1 VQCGESGRRSGQEA
15 IAAAAADACYK
26 QATIDCKPKIVLRM
40 PTIAQAS
47 TAANSHNRVLVSAKL
62 LTQRWMCS
70 FHSVCVCVGR
80 RRGVE
85 EVEEEEEEAIATQI
99 QKMCAVEEQMDK
111 NGPG

>member
-1 VQCGESGRRSGQEA
+1 VK
-15 IAAAAADACYK
+15 ADGGADNK
-26 QATIDCKPKIVLRM
+26 QSQQQQMLVVSKQRLNATIVLRM
-40 PTIAQAS
+40 PTIARSS

-62 LTQRWMCS
+62 LTRRWMCS

-85 EVEEEEEEAIATQI
+85 EEEEEAIATPI

>member
-1 VQCGESGRRSGQEA
+1 VKVDGGADKKQSQHRQMLVVSKQRL
-15 IAAAAADACYK
+15 IA
-26 QATIDCKPKIVLRM
+26 KIVLRM

-47 TAANSHNRVLVSAKL
+47 TAANSHKRVLVSAKL
-62 LTQRWMCS
+62 LTQRWMRS

-85 EVEEEEEEAIATQI
+85 EEEEEAIATPI
-99 QKMCAVEEQMDK
+99 QKMCTVEEQMDK

>member
-1 VQCGESGRRSGQEA
+1 VKADGGADIKRSQQQQMLVVSKQRL
-15 IAAAAADACYK
+15 IA
-26 QATIDCKPKIVLRM
+26 KIVLRM

-47 TAANSHNRVLVSAKL
+47 TAANSHNGVLVSAKL

-85 EVEEEEEEAIATQI
+85 EEEEEEEAIATPI

>member
-1 VQCGESGRRSGQEA
+1 MLVVSKQRL
-15 IAAAAADACYK
+15 IA
-26 QATIDCKPKIVLRM
+26 KIVLRM

-47 TAANSHNRVLVSAKL
+47 TAANSHNGVLVSAKL
-62 LTQRWMCS
+62 LTQRWMRS
-70 FHSVCVCVGR
+70 FHSVCACVGR

-85 EVEEEEEEAIATQI
+85 EEEAIATPI

>member
-1 VQCGESGRRSGQEA
+1 VKVDGGADKKQSQQRQMLVVSKQRL
-15 IAAAAADACYK
+15 IA
-26 QATIDCKPKIVLRM
+26 KIVLRM

-47 TAANSHNRVLVSAKL
+47 TAANSHKRVLVSAKL
-62 LTQRWMCS
+62 LTQRWMRS

-85 EVEEEEEEAIATQI
+85 EEEEAIATPI